1 MRALFDTAAERLCET
16 RPAPTN
22 RFLPPTKLR
31 AAGGGSG
38 LPASVR
44 VEDRE
49 SRAQSGGGKG
59 GNHRGNATLDDLRG
73 EIDEIDGA
81 IHDLLMR
88 RAALAEYIAALKET
102 NARAERITAST
113 FASPS

>member
-59 GNHRGNATLDDLRG
+59 GNHRGTATLDDHERAPGVSGKAIRG
-73 EIDEIDGA
+73 EKKVAKAPGRESACRHGQ
-81 IHDLLMR
+81 
-88 RAALAEYIAALKET
+88 K
-102 NARAERITAST
+102 
-113 FASPS
+113 